1 MDPFSL
7 ISIGLGAAWASGL
20 NLYATVLVLGGLQAF
35 GVVELPPDLR
45 VLAEPGVLIAAA
57 VLYCV
62 EFAADKVPGID
73 SISDALHS
81 FIRIPAAHCW
91 RRARSVDWKAT

>member
-20 NLYATVLVLGGLQAF
+20 NLYATVLVLGGLQTF
-35 GVVELPPDLR
+35 GVVDLPPALQ
-45 VLAEPGVLIAAA
+45 VLAEPGVLIAAG

-62 EFAADKVPGID
+62 EFAADKP
-73 SISDALHS
+73 
-81 FIRIPAAHCW
+81 
-91 RRARSVDWKAT
+91 SVSTPCP